1 MACGHPCLDVFT
13 SRDLGPWGGLW
24 MHWGAAWWFT
34 PWWFTGHW
42 NYLPSSSR
50 LTMISIFLTSPYFL
64 KRLDNSASVTSSNN
78 PPMCSL
84 FSLDPISCNIYYK
97 WVLPIGHLWWWYA
110 SGKQLSVTKVM
121 IFLSD
126 CYRLYISCKINKG
139 KALNYQTDLSNW
151 YQVYISCK
159 NETIKGG
166 PGSLLFFV
174 HSPCS
179 QCSRFVRKK
188 GIFSGTAKKK
198 LSKTY
203 YFPGFFRFLPSK
215 TQEFFPRFFCF
226 WLVNY

>member
-1 MACGHPCLDVFT
+1 
-13 SRDLGPWGGLW
+13 
-24 MHWGAAWWFT
+24 
-34 PWWFTGHW
+34 
-42 NYLPSSSR
+42 
-50 LTMISIFLTSPYFL
+50 
-64 KRLDNSASVTSSNN
+64 
-78 PPMCSL
+78 
-84 FSLDPISCNIYYK
+84 
-97 WVLPIGHLWWWYA
+97 
-110 SGKQLSVTKVM
+110 M

-188 GIFSGTAKKK
+188 GIFSGTGKALNYQTDLSNWYQVYISCKNETIKGGPGSLLFFVHSPCSQCSRFVRKKGIFSGTAKKK

-203 YFPGFFRFLPSK
+203 FFPGFFRFLPSK
-215 TQEFFPRFFCF
+215 TQGFFPGFFHF
-226 WLVNY
+226 WPVNY